1 MRKSFGPHPFM
12 TDYQSFRISSALGLA
27 LVVGASFSLTG
38 CANPFASLDLS
49 GGVLYKPEIVQGNFV
64 SSEQRNA
71 LKLGMPRTQV
81 KDMLG
86 TPLMASVFH
95 ADRWDY
101 VFSIRRQGV
110 APQSFKLSLQFKDD
124 VLSEIDSDDL
134 PSENEFVTR
143 LVGEKKTLQPPL
155 LQASEEDLRK
165 YPTSNSGN
173 SLPPASKATLP
184 TSYPPLEPAGR

>member
-1 MRKSFGPHPFM
+1 M

-27 LVVGASFSLTG
+27 LVVGASISLTG
-38 CANPFASLDLS
+38 CANPFATLDLTS
-49 GGVLYKPEIVQGNFV
+49 GVLYKPEIVQGNFV
-64 SSEQRNA
+64 SSEQRKA
-71 LKLGMPRTQV
+71 LKLGMPRAQV
-81 KDMLG
+81 KDILG

-110 APQSFKLSLQFKDD
+110 APQSFKLSLQFKAD
-124 VLSEIDSDDL
+124 VLAEIDSDDL
-134 PSENEFVTR
+134 PSENEFVKR
-143 LVGEKKTLQPPL
+143 LVGEKKTFQLPL

-165 YPTSNSGN
+165 YPASN
-173 SLPPASKATLP
+173 PANAPSAAPKAPLP